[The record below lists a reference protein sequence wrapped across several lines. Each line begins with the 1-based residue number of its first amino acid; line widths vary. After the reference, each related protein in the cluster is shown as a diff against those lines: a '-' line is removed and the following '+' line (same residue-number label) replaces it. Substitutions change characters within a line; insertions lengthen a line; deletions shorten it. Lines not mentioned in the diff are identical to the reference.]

1 MKSCSTM
8 SGVSV
13 LRIIWSWC
21 LFQKS
26 LLRVAPQWVASP
38 YSKSSGSAIASTT
51 DMWKAVCCE
60 QRLQYQDG
68 ASFGFLGILVLLFI
82 QTGSLV
88 GLVRQQLAAPNMRR
102 AVFQEHRLQYQDGA
116 ASGILGILVLLCI
129 LIGSLDGLVRE

>member
-1 MKSCSTM
+1 
-8 SGVSV
+8 
-13 LRIIWSWC
+13 
-21 LFQKS
+21 
-26 LLRVAPQWVASP
+26 
-38 YSKSSGSAIASTT
+38 
-51 DMWKAVCCE
+51 MWKAVCRE

-88 GLVRQQLAAPNMRR
+88 GLVRQHLAAPNMRR

-129 LIGSLDGLVRE
+129 LIGSLDGLVQE